1 MYLWIDH
8 LKQYTHKSQ
17 PNHLVPAWDIAT
29 HRPYRLCISSSA
41 SSIKQTLPF
50 SISAIPFEIS
60 VTNCFLVSLRI
71 VSGSFAVNF
80 ISKGIPL
87 YITTASKTYRL
98 HWIQKYRVDPPP
110 SACSLISSST
120 LANTFDVF
128 AIFII
133 SIWIISFVIA
143 MCKHC
148 DHRLLKAFD
157 TYHGLS
163 LEFIYNKNR

>member
-1 MYLWIDH
+1 MINQSKILVNENFHFLCTFGSII
-8 LKQYTHKSQ
+8 LSNIPINRSQ
-17 PNHLVPAWDIAT
+17 IILCLLGILDIAT

-71 VSGSFAVNF
+71 VRGSFAVNF

-98 HWIQKYRVDPPP
+98 HWIQKYRVDPP
-110 SACSLISSST
+110 
-120 LANTFDVF
+120 
-128 AIFII
+128 
-133 SIWIISFVIA
+133 
-143 MCKHC
+143 
-148 DHRLLKAFD
+148 LLPV
-157 TYHGLS
+157 L
-163 LEFIYNKNR
+163 